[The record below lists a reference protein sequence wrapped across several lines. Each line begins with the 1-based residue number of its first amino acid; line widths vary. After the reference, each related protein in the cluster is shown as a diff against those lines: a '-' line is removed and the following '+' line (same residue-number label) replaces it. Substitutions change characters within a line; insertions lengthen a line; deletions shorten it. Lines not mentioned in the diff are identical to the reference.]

1 MALTLDVTSASQVQ
15 QAVEEVAALDVLIN
29 NAAISIPGDLT
40 NLDVIHL
47 TDSDVIQKQ
56 PSCVL

>member
-47 TDSDVIQKQ
+47 TDPDVIQKQ